1 MASEKFDAG
10 LALRREVLGDDYVT
24 RAMANAD
31 EFSQPLQELVTEF
44 AWGTVWQREGLPRRD
59 RSLMT
64 VVMLVALNRPH
75 ELRLHLRGAL
85 NNGLSREELRE
96 ALLHAAVYCGMP
108 AAVDAFRAAREVF
121 VAAIQSLEGIE
132 NHKIWQSHKGLL
144 VELNLSQEQCLLA
157 HDLSQ
162 KLKCVEAN

>member
-10 LALRREVLGDDYVT
+10 LALRREVLGEDYVA
-24 RAMANAD
+24 RALANAD
-31 EFSQPLQELVTEF
+31 EFSRPLQELVTEF

-121 VAAIQSLEGIE
+121 AEIDAASG
-132 NHKIWQSHKGLL
+132 
-144 VELNLSQEQCLLA
+144 
-157 HDLSQ
+157 
-162 KLKCVEAN
+162 

>member
-1 MASEKFDAG
+1 MSKEQFEAG
-10 LALRREVLGDDYVT
+10 LATRREVLGNDYVDRT
-24 RAMANAD
+24 IASAD
-31 EFSQPLQELVTEF
+31 EFSRPLQELVTEF
-44 AWGTVWQREGLPRRD
+44 AWGTVWQRPGLPRRD

-85 NNGLSREELRE
+85 NNGLSREEIRE

-121 VAAIQSLEGIE
+121 AELDAAG
-132 NHKIWQSHKGLL
+132 
-144 VELNLSQEQCLLA
+144 
-157 HDLSQ
+157 
-162 KLKCVEAN
+162 

>member
-1 MASEKFDAG
+1 MSNDKFDAG
-10 LALRREVLGDDYVT
+10 LATRRAVLGNDYVD
-24 RAMANAD
+24 RALANAD
-31 EFSQPLQELVTEF
+31 DFSRPLQELVTEF
-44 AWGTVWQREGLPRRD
+44 AWGTVWQRPGLPRRD

-85 NNGLSREELRE
+85 NNGLSREEIRE

-121 VAAIQSLEGIE
+121 AEVDAAG
-132 NHKIWQSHKGLL
+132 
-144 VELNLSQEQCLLA
+144 
-157 HDLSQ
+157 
-162 KLKCVEAN
+162 

>member
-1 MASEKFDAG
+1 MSKEQFEAG
-10 LALRREVLGDDYVT
+10 LATRREVLGNEYVD
-24 RAMANAD
+24 RALASAD
-31 EFSQPLQELVTEF
+31 EFSRPLQELVTEF
-44 AWGTVWQREGLPRRD
+44 AWGTVWQRPGLPRRD

-85 NNGLSREELRE
+85 NNGLSREEIRE

-121 VAAIQSLEGIE
+121 AELDAAG
-132 NHKIWQSHKGLL
+132 
-144 VELNLSQEQCLLA
+144 
-157 HDLSQ
+157 
-162 KLKCVEAN
+162 

>member
-10 LALRREVLGDDYVT
+10 LALRREVLGEDYVA

-31 EFSQPLQELVTEF
+31 EFSRPLQELVTEF

-121 VAAIQSLEGIE
+121 AELDAASG
-132 NHKIWQSHKGLL
+132 
-144 VELNLSQEQCLLA
+144 
-157 HDLSQ
+157 
-162 KLKCVEAN
+162 

>member
-121 VAAIQSLEGIE
+121 A
-132 NHKIWQSHKGLL
+132 
-144 VELNLSQEQCLLA
+144 ELDTASG
-157 HDLSQ
+157 
-162 KLKCVEAN
+162 

>member
-1 MASEKFDAG
+1 MA
-10 LALRREVLGDDYVT
+10 T
-24 RAMANAD
+24 AD
-31 EFSQPLQELVTEF
+31 EFSQPLQDLVTEF

-121 VAAIQSLEGIE
+121 AEIHAASG
-132 NHKIWQSHKGLL
+132 
-144 VELNLSQEQCLLA
+144 
-157 HDLSQ
+157 
-162 KLKCVEAN
+162 

>member
-1 MASEKFDAG
+1 MSKEQFEAG
-10 LALRREVLGDDYVT
+10 LATRREVLGNDYVD
-24 RAMANAD
+24 RALASAD
-31 EFSQPLQELVTEF
+31 EFSRPLQELVTEF
-44 AWGTVWQREGLPRRD
+44 AWGTVWQRPGLPRRD

-85 NNGLSREELRE
+85 NNGLSREEIRE

-121 VAAIQSLEGIE
+121 AEIDAAG
-132 NHKIWQSHKGLL
+132 
-144 VELNLSQEQCLLA
+144 
-157 HDLSQ
+157 
-162 KLKCVEAN
+162 

>member
-1 MASEKFDAG
+1 MSNDKFDAG
-10 LALRREVLGDDYVT
+10 LATRRAVLGNDYVD
-24 RAMANAD
+24 RALANAD
-31 EFSQPLQELVTEF
+31 DFSRPLQELVTEF
-44 AWGTVWQREGLPRRD
+44 AWGTVWQRPGLPRRD

-85 NNGLSREELRE
+85 NNGLSREEIRE

-121 VAAIQSLEGIE
+121 AELDAAG
-132 NHKIWQSHKGLL
+132 
-144 VELNLSQEQCLLA
+144 
-157 HDLSQ
+157 
-162 KLKCVEAN
+162 

>member
-10 LALRREVLGDDYVT
+10 LALRREVLGEDYVA

-121 VAAIQSLEGIE
+121 AEIDAASG
-132 NHKIWQSHKGLL
+132 
-144 VELNLSQEQCLLA
+144 
-157 HDLSQ
+157 
-162 KLKCVEAN
+162 

>member
-108 AAVDAFRAAREVF
+108 AAVDAFLAAREVF
-121 VAAIQSLEGIE
+121 AEIDAASG
-132 NHKIWQSHKGLL
+132 
-144 VELNLSQEQCLLA
+144 
-157 HDLSQ
+157 
-162 KLKCVEAN
+162 

>member
-121 VAAIQSLEGIE
+121 AELDAASG
-132 NHKIWQSHKGLL
+132 
-144 VELNLSQEQCLLA
+144 
-157 HDLSQ
+157 
-162 KLKCVEAN
+162 

>member
-1 MASEKFDAG
+1 MSKEQFEAG
-10 LALRREVLGDDYVT
+10 LATRREVLGNEYVD
-24 RAMANAD
+24 RALASAD
-31 EFSQPLQELVTEF
+31 EFSRPLQELVTEF
-44 AWGTVWQREGLPRRD
+44 AWGTVWQRPGLPRRD

-85 NNGLSREELRE
+85 NNGLSREEIRE

-121 VAAIQSLEGIE
+121 VELDAAG
-132 NHKIWQSHKGLL
+132 
-144 VELNLSQEQCLLA
+144 
-157 HDLSQ
+157 
-162 KLKCVEAN
+162 

>member
-1 MASEKFDAG
+1 MASEKFDKG
-10 LALRREVLGDDYVT
+10 LALRREVLGEDYVA

-31 EFSQPLQELVTEF
+31 EFSRPLQELVTEF

-121 VAAIQSLEGIE
+121 AEIDAASG
-132 NHKIWQSHKGLL
+132 
-144 VELNLSQEQCLLA
+144 
-157 HDLSQ
+157 
-162 KLKCVEAN
+162 

>member
-1 MASEKFDAG
+1 M
-10 LALRREVLGDDYVT
+10 
-24 RAMANAD
+24 
-31 EFSQPLQELVTEF
+31 TEC
-44 AWGTVWQREGLPRRD
+44 AWGTVWQRPGLPRRD

-85 NNGLSREELRE
+85 NNGLSREEIRE

-121 VAAIQSLEGIE
+121 AELDAAG
-132 NHKIWQSHKGLL
+132 
-144 VELNLSQEQCLLA
+144 
-157 HDLSQ
+157 
-162 KLKCVEAN
+162 

>member
-75 ELRLHLRGAL
+75 EMRLHLRGAL

-121 VAAIQSLEGIE
+121 AEIDAASG
-132 NHKIWQSHKGLL
+132 
-144 VELNLSQEQCLLA
+144 
-157 HDLSQ
+157 
-162 KLKCVEAN
+162 

>member
-10 LALRREVLGDDYVT
+10 LALRREVLGEDYVA
-24 RAMANAD
+24 RAMSNAD
-31 EFSQPLQELVTEF
+31 EFSQPLPELVTEF

-121 VAAIQSLEGIE
+121 AELDAASG
-132 NHKIWQSHKGLL
+132 
-144 VELNLSQEQCLLA
+144 
-157 HDLSQ
+157 
-162 KLKCVEAN
+162 

>member
-1 MASEKFDAG
+1 MRKEQFEAG
-10 LALRREVLGDDYVT
+10 LATRREVLGNDYVD
-24 RAMANAD
+24 RALASAD
-31 EFSQPLQELVTEF
+31 DFSRPLQELVTEF
-44 AWGTVWQREGLPRRD
+44 AWGTVWQRPGLPRRD

-85 NNGLSREELRE
+85 NNGLSREEIRE

-121 VAAIQSLEGIE
+121 AELDAAG
-132 NHKIWQSHKGLL
+132 
-144 VELNLSQEQCLLA
+144 
-157 HDLSQ
+157 
-162 KLKCVEAN
+162 

>member
-1 MASEKFDAG
+1 MASEKFDKG
-10 LALRREVLGDDYVT
+10 LALRREVLGEDYVA

-121 VAAIQSLEGIE
+121 AEIDAASG
-132 NHKIWQSHKGLL
+132 
-144 VELNLSQEQCLLA
+144 
-157 HDLSQ
+157 
-162 KLKCVEAN
+162 

>member
-10 LALRREVLGDDYVT
+10 LALRREVLGEDYVA

-121 VAAIQSLEGIE
+121 AELDAASG
-132 NHKIWQSHKGLL
+132 
-144 VELNLSQEQCLLA
+144 
-157 HDLSQ
+157 
-162 KLKCVEAN
+162 

>member
-1 MASEKFDAG
+1 MSKEQFEAG
-10 LALRREVLGDDYVT
+10 LATRREVLGNDYVD
-24 RAMANAD
+24 RALASAD
-31 EFSQPLQELVTEF
+31 EFSRPLQELVTEF
-44 AWGTVWQREGLPRRD
+44 AWGTVWQRPGLPRRD

-85 NNGLSREELRE
+85 NNGLSREEIRE

-121 VAAIQSLEGIE
+121 AELDAAG
-132 NHKIWQSHKGLL
+132 
-144 VELNLSQEQCLLA
+144 
-157 HDLSQ
+157 
-162 KLKCVEAN
+162 

>member
-10 LALRREVLGDDYVT
+10 LALRREVLGDAYVT

-121 VAAIQSLEGIE
+121 AEIDAASG
-132 NHKIWQSHKGLL
+132 
-144 VELNLSQEQCLLA
+144 
-157 HDLSQ
+157 
-162 KLKCVEAN
+162 

>member
-108 AAVDAFRAAREVF
+108 AAVDAFRTAAEVIDSPP
-121 VAAIQSLEGIE
+121 AASAG
-132 NHKIWQSHKGLL
+132 
-144 VELNLSQEQCLLA
+144 
-157 HDLSQ
+157 
-162 KLKCVEAN
+162 

>member
-1 MASEKFDAG
+1 MSKEQFEAG
-10 LALRREVLGDDYVT
+10 LATRREVLGNDYVD
-24 RAMANAD
+24 RALASAD
-31 EFSQPLQELVTEF
+31 DFSRPLQELVTEF
-44 AWGTVWQREGLPRRD
+44 AWGTVWQRPGLPRRD

-85 NNGLSREELRE
+85 NNGLSREEIRE

-121 VAAIQSLEGIE
+121 AEIDAAG
-132 NHKIWQSHKGLL
+132 
-144 VELNLSQEQCLLA
+144 
-157 HDLSQ
+157 
-162 KLKCVEAN
+162 

>member
-1 MASEKFDAG
+1 MSKEQFEAG
-10 LALRREVLGDDYVT
+10 LATRREVLGNDSVD
-24 RAMANAD
+24 RALASAD
-31 EFSQPLQELVTEF
+31 EFSRPLQELVTEF
-44 AWGTVWQREGLPRRD
+44 AWGTVWQRPGLPRRD

-85 NNGLSREELRE
+85 NNGLSREEIRE

-121 VAAIQSLEGIE
+121 AELDAAG
-132 NHKIWQSHKGLL
+132 
-144 VELNLSQEQCLLA
+144 
-157 HDLSQ
+157 
-162 KLKCVEAN
+162 